1 MADAPRIGLL
11 LLGALALMLAAGG
24 LLLWQWAATRQNRA
38 ATVRHLGEQ
47 LAGLDAHAD
56 AQPRGR
62 GALPSTPASGTP
74 LAAAPADAALVD
86 PWATT
91 TDTPAPSG
99 AAGRGRV
106 DALIPPWLQ
115 GALSASQL
123 ALGVLGLAIL
133 VALAGMLASTPGVIA
148 ALAVLLPLAAFG
160 LWWRVQKFRRR
171 LVRQLPGFID
181 AMVRLITV
189 GNSTQA
195 AFQLAIPSAR
205 EPLRT
210 YLERTAGLVRAGVD
224 LDRALAQ
231 TADSVRVQ
239 ELHLMAAVLGLGVRY
254 GGRADL
260 LLERLAHFIRDR
272 EQADQELH
280 ALSAE
285 TRLSAWIL
293 GLLPLIVGGL
303 IVTNNPDYFLRMWH
317 DGTGRMM
324 VFGGAGLQLLGAALL
339 YRVARL

>member
-1 MADAPRIGLL
+1 MAEAPRIGLL
-11 LLGALALMLAAGG
+11 LLAAVALMLAAAG
-24 LLLWQWAATRQNRA
+24 LLLWQWAVTRQGRA
-38 ATVRHLGEQ
+38 AAARHLGEQ
-47 LAGLDAHAD
+47 LAGLADSDAV
-56 AQPRGR
+56 PRVR
-62 GALPSTPASGTP
+62 PAPLSTSASAMP
-74 LAAAPADAALVD
+74 LAAAPADTTLVD
-86 PWATT
+86 PWAA
-91 TDTPAPSG
+91 TPE
-99 AAGRGRV
+99 AATAANTPGRGRI
-106 DALIPPWLQ
+106 DELLPPWLQ
-115 GALSASQL
+115 GAVSAPQ
-123 ALGVLGLAIL
+123 LGLGALAVVIL
-133 VALAGMLASTPGVIA
+133 VSLAGMLASAPGVVA
-148 ALAVLLPLAAFG
+148 ALAVLLPLAAFF

-171 LVRQLPGFID
+171 LVGQLPGFID

-205 EPLRT
+205 EPLRA

-231 TADSVRVQ
+231 TAESVRVQ

-272 EQADQELH
+272 EQADQELQ

-324 VFGGAGLQLLGAALL
+324 VFGGAGLQLLGAVLL

>member
-1 MADAPRIGLL
+1 MAESPRIGLL
-11 LLGALALMLAAGG
+11 LLAALALMLAAAG
-24 LLLWQWAATRQNRA
+24 LLLWQWAATRQGRA
-38 ATVRHLGEQ
+38 AAARHLGEQ
-47 LAGLDAHAD
+47 LAGLATDGNA
-56 AQPRGR
+56 PRR
-62 GALPSTPASGTP
+62 ARPAPLSTPASALP
-74 LAAAPADAALVD
+74 VAAAPTDGTLVD
-86 PWATT
+86 PWAATSELAT
-91 TDTPAPSG
+91 
-99 AAGRGRV
+99 AANASSRHRL
-106 DALIPPWLQ
+106 DELLPPWLQ
-115 GALSASQL
+115 GALSAPQL
-123 ALGVLGLAIL
+123 GLGMLALAIL
-133 VALAGMLASTPGVIA
+133 LTLAGLFASGPGVVA
-148 ALAVLLPLAAFG
+148 ALAVLLPLSAFF

-171 LVRQLPGFID
+171 LVGQLPGFID

-205 EPLRT
+205 EPLRA

-231 TADSVRVQ
+231 TAESVRVQ

-272 EQADQELH
+272 EQADHELQ

-303 IVTNNPDYFLRMWH
+303 IVANNPDYFLRMWH

-324 VFGGAGLQLLGAALL
+324 VFGGAGLQLLGAVLL

>member
-1 MADAPRIGLL
+1 MAEAPRIGLL
-11 LLGALALMLAAGG
+11 LLAAMALMLAAAG
-24 LLLWQWAATRQNRA
+24 LLLWQWAATRQSRA
-38 ATVRHLGEQ
+38 VAARHLDEQ
-47 LAGLDAHAD
+47 LAGLAAD
-56 AQPRGR
+56 GGAPRAR
-62 GALPSTPASGTP
+62 AASAAAGT
-74 LAAAPADAALVD
+74 AAPAATAADGALVD
-86 PWATT
+86 PWAGAE
-91 TDTPAPSG
+91 DTPLATPTV
-99 AAGRGRV
+99 RGRL
-106 DALIPPWLQ
+106 DALLPAWLQ
-115 GALSASQL
+115 GAVSPPQFGLGLL
-123 ALGVLGLAIL
+123 ALAVL
-133 VALAGMLASTPGVIA
+133 VALAGVLAAAPGVVA
-148 ALAVLLPLAAFG
+148 ALAVLMPLGVFV

-205 EPLRT
+205 EPLRA
-210 YLERTAGLVRAGVD
+210 YLARTAVLVRAGVD
-224 LDRALAQ
+224 LDRALQQ
-231 TADSVRVQ
+231 TADSVRLQ

-272 EQADQELH
+272 EQADQELQ

-324 VFGGAGLQLLGAALL
+324 VFGGAGLQLLGAVLL

>member
-1 MADAPRIGLL
+1 MAEAPRIGLL
-11 LLGALALMLAAGG
+11 LLAAVALMLAAAG
-24 LLLWQWAATRQNRA
+24 LLLWQWAATRQSRA
-38 ATVRHLGEQ
+38 VAARHLDEQ
-47 LAGLDAHAD
+47 LAGLAAD
-56 AQPRGR
+56 GGAPRAR
-62 GALPSTPASGTP
+62 GASSAAGT
-74 LAAAPADAALVD
+74 AAPAATAADGALVD
-86 PWATT
+86 PWAGAEDTLPTPTT
-91 TDTPAPSG
+91 A
-99 AAGRGRV
+99 RGRL
-106 DALIPPWLQ
+106 DALLPAWLQ
-115 GALSASQL
+115 GAVSPPQF
-123 ALGVLGLAIL
+123 GLGLLVLAVL
-133 VALAGMLASTPGVIA
+133 VALAGVLAAAPGVVA
-148 ALAVLLPLAAFG
+148 ALAVLLPLGVFV

-205 EPLRT
+205 EPLRA
-210 YLERTAGLVRAGVD
+210 YLARTAVLVRAGVD
-224 LDRALAQ
+224 LDRALQQ
-231 TADSVRVQ
+231 TADSVRLQ

-272 EQADQELH
+272 EQADQELQ

-324 VFGGAGLQLLGAALL
+324 VFGGAGLQLLGAVLL

>member
-1 MADAPRIGLL
+1 MAESPRIGLL
-11 LLGALALMLAAGG
+11 LLAAVALMLAAAG
-24 LLLWQWAATRQNRA
+24 LLLWQWAASRQGRA
-38 ATVRHLGEQ
+38 AAARHLGEQ
-47 LAGLDAHAD
+47 LAGLAENDAV
-56 AQPRGR
+56 PRAR
-62 GALPSTPASGTP
+62 PAPLSTPASAQP
-74 LAAAPADAALVD
+74 LAAAPTDGTLVD
-86 PWATT
+86 PWAATT
-91 TDTPAPSG
+91 E
-99 AAGRGRV
+99 AATAASTSGRGRL
-106 DALIPPWLQ
+106 DELLPPWLQ
-115 GALSASQL
+115 GAVSAPQLGLGAL
-123 ALGVLGLAIL
+123 ALGIL
-133 VALAGMLASTPGVIA
+133 VSLAGLLASAPGVVA
-148 ALAVLLPLAAFG
+148 ALAVLLPLSAFF

-205 EPLRT
+205 EPLRA

-231 TADSVRVQ
+231 TAESVRVQ

-324 VFGGAGLQLLGAALL
+324 VFGGAGLQLLGAVLL

>member
-1 MADAPRIGLL
+1 MAESPRIGLL
-11 LLGALALMLAAGG
+11 LLAAVALMLAAAG
-24 LLLWQWAATRQNRA
+24 LLLWQWAASRQGRA
-38 ATVRHLGEQ
+38 AAARHLGEQ
-47 LAGLDAHAD
+47 LAGLADNDAV
-56 AQPRGR
+56 PRAR
-62 GALPSTPASGTP
+62 QAPLSTPASAQP
-74 LAAAPADAALVD
+74 LAAAPAEGTLVD
-86 PWATT
+86 PWAATT
-91 TDTPAPSG
+91 E
-99 AAGRGRV
+99 AATAANSSGRGRL
-106 DALIPPWLQ
+106 DELLPPWLQ
-115 GALSASQL
+115 GAVSAPQLGLGAL
-123 ALGVLGLAIL
+123 ALVIL
-133 VALAGMLASTPGVIA
+133 VSLAGLLASAPGVVA
-148 ALAVLLPLAAFG
+148 ALAVLLPLSAFF

-171 LVRQLPGFID
+171 LVGQLPGFID

-205 EPLRT
+205 EPLRA

-231 TADSVRVQ
+231 TAESVRVQ

-272 EQADQELH
+272 EQADQELQ

-324 VFGGAGLQLLGAALL
+324 VFGGAGLQLLGAVLL